1 MGGAVLRLR
10 FDSSSVHRE
19 KTAVGR
25 EDVVFDRAGSRK
37 SWLWFLQLTE
47 RLITIAERGEWIGS
61 RPL

>member
-1 MGGAVLRLR
+1 MCSR
-10 FDSSSVHRE
+10 HRRGLHGLANAIIE